1 MRVVRESDAFYGA
14 EAGGGGEEISV
25 LWCFFNLLGILIPI
39 DQDTHDN

>member
-14 EAGGGGEEISV
+14 EAGEEISV